1 MTTTAGLA
9 PTLSI
14 DVGGSGLKAAV
25 VDVDGSLLTERVR
38 IPTPYP
44 CPPEVLVSTLTELV
58 RPLIATGTATRVS
71 VGIPGMVRGGRVH
84 NVTPLARRFYDGPRE
99 PDLIAAWADYPLADA
114 LSASFELPTKVVN
127 DADMQG
133 CAVVKG
139 DGLECVITLGTGV
152 GTAVFNNGHLL
163 PHMELSHTPFRDGM
177 TIDGMLGN
185 VNRERIG
192 DPKWIKR
199 VRQAIDVFDAVLWFD
214 HLYVGGGNAQLLSPA
229 DVGPKGTIVPNK
241 AGIIGGVRVWE
252 FDV

>member
-1 MTTTAGLA
+1 MTTKADLA

-44 CPPEVLVSTLTELV
+44 CPPQVLVSTLTELV
-58 RPLIATGTATRVS
+58 QPLTATAAVTRVS
-71 VGIPGMVRGGRVH
+71 VGVPGMVRGGRVLS
-84 NVTPLARRFYDGPRE
+84 VTPLARRTYDGPRE
-99 PDLIAAWADYPLADA
+99 PDLIEAWSGYPLADA
-114 LSASFELPTKVVN
+114 MSASLALPTKVVN

-133 CAVVKG
+133 CAVVQG
-139 DGLECVITLGTGV
+139 DGFECVITLGTGV

-163 PHMELSHTPFRDGM
+163 PHMELSHTPFRDDM
-177 TIDGMLGN
+177 TIDEMLGN
-185 VNRERIG
+185 HNRERIG
-192 DPKWIKR
+192 DSKWAKR
-199 VRQAIDVFDAVLWFD
+199 VRQAIDVFDALLWFD
-214 HLYVGGGNAQLLSPA
+214 HLYVGGGNAKLLKPE

>member
-1 MTTTAGLA
+1 MITNAGLA

-25 VDVDGSLLTERVR
+25 VNVDGSLLTERVR

-44 CPPEVLVSTLTELV
+44 CPPEVLVTTLTELV
-58 RPLIATGTATRVS
+58 QPLTATAVATRVS
-71 VGIPGMVRGGRVH
+71 VGVPGMVRGGRVLSM
-84 NVTPLARRFYDGPRE
+84 TPLARRTYDGPRE
-99 PDLIAAWADYPLADA
+99 PDLIEAWRGYPLADA
-114 LSASFELPTKVVN
+114 LSASLDLPTKVVN

-133 CAVVKG
+133 CAVVQG
-139 DGLECVITLGTGV
+139 DGFECVITLGTGV

-177 TIDGMLGN
+177 TIDEMLGN
-185 VNRERIG
+185 HNRERIG
-192 DPKWIKR
+192 DTKWVKR
-199 VRQAIDVFDAVLWFD
+199 VRQAIDVFDALLWFD
-214 HLYVGGGNAQLLSPA
+214 HLYVGGGNAKLLKPE